1 MVSVINKDTEEKHT
15 FDSNCK
21 VAYDGCHKIYICKDE
36 EDIEEATEIGYKI
49 HEISELEYLYNSS
62 CPLVFIS
69 DWKLLDDYIPQCA
82 KVEFADQKFI
92 AKRKGEENGILSNEV
107 RAEVL

>member
-82 KVEFADQKFI
+82 KVEFTD
-92 AKRKGEENGILSNEV
+92 
-107 RAEVL
+107 

>member
-15 FDSNCK
+15 FDPNCK

-36 EDIEEATEIGYKI
+36 ADINEATEIGYEI
-49 HEISELEYLYNSS
+49 HEISELENLYTSS

-69 DWKLLDDYIPQCA
+69 DWKSLDGYIPQC
-82 KVEFADQKFI
+82 VE
-92 AKRKGEENGILSNEV
+92 
-107 RAEVL
+107 AEFTD